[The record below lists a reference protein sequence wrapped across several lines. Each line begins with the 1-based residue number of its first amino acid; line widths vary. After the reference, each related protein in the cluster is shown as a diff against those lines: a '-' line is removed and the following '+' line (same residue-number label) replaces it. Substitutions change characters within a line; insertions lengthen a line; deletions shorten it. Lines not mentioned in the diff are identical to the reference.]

1 MRVAALLLIA
11 MLNMGCA
18 YTAIAVSNG
27 APAVAA
33 TTVATGATGATLV
46 ASGGTA
52 VAIVLTLGVME
63 YVHNPQPFPD
73 PMSLVSMN
81 TRPVPEMASGRL
93 INEQDCSKPV
103 DFSRGNLRCK

>member
-1 MRVAALLLIA
+1 MRLVALLLIVPLVA
-11 MLNMGCA
+11 GCSH
-18 YTAIAVSNG
+18 TAVAVSNG
-27 APAVAA
+27 VPAVAA

-52 VAIVLTLGVME
+52 VAIVLTLGVID
-63 YVHNPQPFPD
+63 YVHNPQPFPN
-73 PMSLVSMN
+73 PMSLFSVN
-81 TRPVPEMASGRL
+81 TPPAPEMAGNRL

>member
-1 MRVAALLLIA
+1 MRLGVLLLIA
-11 MLNMGCA
+11 PLVAGCSH
-18 YTAIAVSNG
+18 TAVAVSNG

-52 VAIVLTLGVME
+52 VAIVLTLGAID
-63 YVHNPQPFPD
+63 YIHNPQPFPN
-73 PMSLVSMN
+73 PMSLISVN
-81 TRPVPEMASGRL
+81 TPPAPEMATNRL

-103 DFSRGNLRCK
+103 DFSSGNLRCK

>member
-1 MRVAALLLIA
+1 MRIGALLLVVLLDA
-11 MLNMGCA
+11 GCS
-18 YTAIAVSNG
+18 YTAVAVSNG

-33 TTVATGATGATLV
+33 TTVATGATGATLI

-52 VAIVLTLGVME
+52 VAIILTLGAIE
-63 YVHNPQPFPD
+63 YVNNPQPFPN

-81 TRPVPEMASGRL
+81 TRPVPEMAGGRL